1 MAGNRIHSIHSTHA
15 APPGGHYSQ
24 AVAHGGVLY
33 VSGQLP
39 VRANGEHSAGQPFA
53 VQASL
58 ALDNLVAILGEAGL
72 GPDDLLKVTV
82 YVVGIEH
89 WPTFDRIYARYLGE
103 HKPARAVVPVPVLHH
118 GYLIEIEAV
127 ARATQ
132 EQPA

>member
-1 MAGNRIHSIHSTHA
+1 MAGNRIHSIHSPHA

-39 VRANGEHSAGQPFA
+39 VRANGEHNVGQPFA
-53 VQASL
+53 VQASI

-72 GPDDLLKVTV
+72 SPRDLLKVTV

-89 WPTFDRIYARYLGE
+89 WPAFDQIYARYLGE

-118 GYLIEIEAV
+118 GYLIEIDAV
-127 ARATQ
+127 ARTAQ

>member
-1 MAGNRIHSIHSTHA
+1 MAGNRIHSIHSPHT

-39 VRANGEHSAGQPFA
+39 VRANGKHSAGQPFA

-72 GPDDLLKVTV
+72 SLGDLLKVTV

-89 WPTFDRIYARYLGE
+89 WPAFDRIYACYLGE